1 MMLAN
6 ALKRMDG
13 LIGSYSEVRE
23 EGGSPAGGGVETV
36 GSRICRLSNELRAA
50 IAEYE
55 VENTSARSG
64 VDPRAILPQETT
76 ASIVHW
82 LSAGQLQRQ
91 ARLHGDRSVCVGGD
105 WAVFS
110 ILSGAKWWG
119 FSGM

>member
-1 MMLAN
+1 MAEQLDSKAGGGDTTSMLAN

-13 LIGSYSEVRE
+13 LIGSYSESRE
-23 EGGSPAGGGVETV
+23 EGVPPSGGAVETV

-55 VENTSARSG
+55 GENAAARSG

-91 ARLHGDRSVCVGGD
+91 ASLGDGG
-105 WAVFS
+105 
-110 ILSGAKWWG
+110 G
-119 FSGM
+119 